1 MLRNL
6 FLLVL
11 LCYSY
16 VGVAGYLHSGS
27 FIQRINEGMDNTL
40 LHESISNL
48 DRVTFSAE
56 IQNVM
61 SINHPNIYGNTPLH
75 YALIKYIDAKN
86 AQESEYNEGR
96 IVDCI
101 YMCLRLIQVG
111 ADLNLQNNENISP
124 LMLVDSL
131 DDGDPLLFFIM

>member
-1 MLRNL
+1 MFRNL

-16 VGVAGYLHSGS
+16 VGVAGYLHSK
-27 FIQRINEGMDNTL
+27 RINEVVDNTL

-48 DRVTFSAE
+48 DINTFNDE

-61 SINHPNIYGNTPLH
+61 SINHQNMHGNTPLH
-75 YALIKYIDAKN
+75 YAISEYIDAL
-86 AQESEYNEGR
+86 ESEYNEGR
-96 IVDCI
+96 IVDRI